1 MNTASSNLKIELI
14 FDSDCPNV
22 PQARGVISR
31 ALERINIICD
41 WQEWERSDPACPA
54 YARFCGSPTI
64 LVNEKDVSQ
73 SSQNESSCCRVYL
86 ENPEFKGCPSL
97 DDVVAALQ
105 QACALHD

>member
-1 MNTASSNLKIELI
+1 MNLTDFEYG
-14 FDSDCPNV
+14 D
-22 PQARGVISR
+22 
-31 ALERINIICD
+31 IIHRCFRCGYCKFPVNWMD
-41 WQEWERSDPACPA
+41 VNNCPA